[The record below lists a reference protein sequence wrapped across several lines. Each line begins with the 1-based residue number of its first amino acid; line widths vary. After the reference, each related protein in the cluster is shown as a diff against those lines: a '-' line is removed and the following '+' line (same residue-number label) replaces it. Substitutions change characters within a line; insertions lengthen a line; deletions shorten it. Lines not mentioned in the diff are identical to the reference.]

1 MKEVILQ
8 TYYILLPIV
17 ATALIG
23 WTGVQAKKQGAIAEG
38 VKILLRQRL
47 FSMHEK
53 LMDKGFVTYDENED
67 FKETYEAYHALGGNG
82 YATHMWEDVKKL
94 EVRP

>member
-1 MKEVILQ
+1 MKDIVLQ

-23 WTGVQAKKQGAIAEG
+23 WTGVQTKKQGAIAEG
-38 VKILLRQRL
+38 MKILLRQRL
-47 FSMHEK
+47 FEMHEK
-53 LMDKGFVTYDENED
+53 LMTKGSVTYDENED
-67 FKETYEAYHALGGNG
+67 FKETYEAYHKLGGNG

-94 EVRP
+94 EVKP